1 MDIITTVLAFLLWL
15 LLPFPASPQASD
27 NQCLK
32 CHETLGDK
40 PSRLFT
46 HDIHFQKGITC
57 AGCHGGDASAELME
71 DAMSP
76 DKGFIGVPTGDDIS
90 KACAR
95 CHSDAAVM
103 VKQFNSILPRNQLEL
118 LSTSVH
124 GKLSTTGKERVAE
137 CITCHNAH
145 GIISTKDP
153 RSPVYPVNVT
163 KTCAKCHGDPAF
175 MRTYNPALPV
185 DQLEKYRTSVHGKK
199 NAQGD
204 AKVAACANCHG
215 SHEIRSAGD
224 LKSKVYAANL
234 PATCG
239 ACHANPTYMK
249 GYRIPTDQVKKFSTS
264 VHGKALLEKHDLS
277 APACND
283 CHGNHGAAPP
293 DVESISKVCGTCHA
307 LNASLF
313 ASSAHKRAF
322 DSRRLPECETCH
334 GYHDIV
340 AATDALLG
348 VSPDAVC
355 SRCHREGLNEKGYLT
370 AKTMRRLIDSLESS
384 EHFADSLITDAEQKG
399 MEVSDGK
406 FKLRD
411 ARQARLQSRTM
422 VHAFD
427 EAKFRDV
434 IGKGLSM
441 TAVVADEGE
450 QAIEEYFFR
459 RWGLGVATL
468 IITIV
473 VVSLYL
479 TIRRIEKRQKQQK

>member
-1 MDIITTVLAFLLWL
+1 
-15 LLPFPASPQASD
+15 
-27 NQCLK
+27 
-32 CHETLGDK
+32 
-40 PSRLFT
+40 
-46 HDIHFQKGITC
+46 
-57 AGCHGGDASAELME
+57 
-71 DAMSP
+71 
-76 DKGFIGVPTGDDIS
+76 
-90 KACAR
+90 
-95 CHSDAAVM
+95 
-103 VKQFNSILPRNQLEL
+103 
-118 LSTSVH
+118 
-124 GKLSTTGKERVAE
+124 
-137 CITCHNAH
+137 
-145 GIISTKDP
+145 
-153 RSPVYPVNVT
+153 
-163 KTCAKCHGDPAF
+163 
-175 MRTYNPALPV
+175 
-185 DQLEKYRTSVHGKK
+185 
-199 NAQGD
+199 
-204 AKVAACANCHG
+204 
-215 SHEIRSAGD
+215 
-224 LKSKVYAANL
+224 
-234 PATCG
+234 
-239 ACHANPTYMK
+239 MK

-355 SRCHREGLNEKGYLT
+355 SRCHREGLNAKGYLV
-370 AKTMRRLIDSLESS
+370 AKTMRRLIDSLELS
-384 EHFADSLITDAEQKG
+384 EHKADSLITEAEQKG
-399 MEVSDGK
+399 MEVSEGK

-411 ARQARLQSRTM
+411 ARQARLESRTM

-441 TAVVADEGE
+441 TAVVAYEGE